1 MWSRSI
7 SPNESYNCIDEY
19 CGRIEKI
26 KEASGK
32 FQYQQLLCLK
42 KRLLPLNH
50 GNRSAE
56 RERDRQTDRQTER
69 GSSINDNILSVYGS
83 FLGEKC
89 ITALRI
95 GKDEI
100 NRVRGVRV

>member
-1 MWSRSI
+1 MEI
-7 SPNESYNCIDEY
+7 
-19 CGRIEKI
+19 GL
-26 KEASGK
+26 
-32 FQYQQLLCLK
+32 Q
-42 KRLLPLNH
+42 
-50 GNRSAE
+50 

-100 NRVRGVRV
+100 NRVGGVRV